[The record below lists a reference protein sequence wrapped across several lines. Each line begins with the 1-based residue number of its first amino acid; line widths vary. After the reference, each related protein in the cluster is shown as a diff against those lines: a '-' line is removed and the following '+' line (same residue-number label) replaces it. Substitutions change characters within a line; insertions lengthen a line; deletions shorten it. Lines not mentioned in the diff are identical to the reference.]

1 MIYNQ
6 PLERNHA
13 RGDCMKK
20 SICHLFVATLLCLTG
35 VGKAEAQFGAIM
47 DWIHKLSG
55 PGILQGGLTYS
66 VGLTSPAER
75 VSPVVARLR
84 FSLMG
89 GSAIDKSEEVAPPGG
104 DILLVTGQVMIEFD
118 LAGGVVSPG
127 LGLSGHVFFGDVD
140 TFFKP
145 SFPFRVT
152 LRPLKNTP
160 LKGLLVAPSLHYFPE
175 WDADDFQPLTVQ
187 VSRDG
192 GEVTFGLLLGYE
204 FVL

>member
-1 MIYNQ
+1 
-6 PLERNHA
+6 
-13 RGDCMKK
+13 MKK
-20 SICHLFVATLLCLTG
+20 SICHLFVATFLYLTG
-35 VGKAEAQFGAIM
+35 VGKAEAQLGPVL

-66 VGLTSPAER
+66 VPWWTSPDEAA
-75 VSPVVARLR
+75 VARLR

-89 GSAIDKSEEVAPPGG
+89 GSAIDKSEEVAAPGG
-104 DILLVTGQVMIEFD
+104 DILLVTGQVMIELD

-127 LGLSGHVFFGDVD
+127 LGVSGHVFFGDVD

-145 SFPFRVT
+145 SFPFRLT

-175 WDADDFQPLTVQ
+175 WGADDFQPLTVQ

-192 GEVTFGLLLGYE
+192 GEVAWGLLLGYE
-204 FVL
+204 FVH

>member
-1 MIYNQ
+1 
-6 PLERNHA
+6 
-13 RGDCMKK
+13 MKK
-20 SICHLFVATLLCLTG
+20 SICHLFLATLLCLTG
-35 VGKAEAQFGAIM
+35 AGRAEAQLGAIL

-55 PGILQGGLTYS
+55 PGVVQAGLTYAAP
-66 VGLTSPAER
+66 LTPLDAEA
-75 VSPVVARLR
+75 VPRLR

-104 DILLVTGQVMIEFD
+104 SILLVTGQVMIEVD

-127 LGLSGHVFFGDVD
+127 LGVSGHVFFGDVD

-145 SFPFRVT
+145 SFPLRVT
-152 LRPLKNTP
+152 FRPLKNTLV

-175 WDADDFQPLTVQ
+175 WGADDFQPLTVQ

-192 GEVTFGLLLGYE
+192 GEVTLGLLLGYE
-204 FVL
+204 FTI

>member
-1 MIYNQ
+1 
-6 PLERNHA
+6 
-13 RGDCMKK
+13 MKK
-20 SICHLFVATLLCLTG
+20 SICHLFVATFLCLSG
-35 VGKAEAQFGAIM
+35 VGRAEAQMGPIL

-104 DILLVTGQVMIEFD
+104 DILLATGQVMFELD
-118 LAGGVVSPG
+118 LAGGLVSPG
-127 LGLSGHVFFGDVD
+127 LGVSGHVFFGDVD
-140 TFFKP
+140 TFVKASIP
-145 SFPFRVT
+145 LRV
-152 LRPLKNTP
+152 LVRPLRKQRV
-160 LKGLLVAPSLHYFPE
+160 LRGLMIAPSLHYFFE

-192 GEVTFGLLLGYE
+192 GEVSFGLLLGYE
-204 FVL
+204 FGL